1 MWGEFKPLNQSRRQ
15 LFQEINLHMLAIQIS
30 GFNLQILE
38 RKHQRIHARMGDHEW
53 PDVAFIRQE
62 KAPQGDSDKAG
73 GKKTPDP
80 LIVYMTGAKD
90 ERWDKYR

>member
-1 MWGEFKPLNQSRRQ
+1 MQ
-15 LFQEINLHMLAIQIS
+15 LS
-30 GFNLQILE
+30 GFNFQILE
-38 RKHQRIHARMGDHEW
+38 RKHQRIHARMGYHEW